1 MIHTRLTVADM
12 PAPAKNLKFE
22 DCGKRALKQGRIRL
36 LVAGSV
42 FALAF
47 IVIAARVIDVSIFE
61 RPEEPR
67 LAEERGT
74 LPQKTGRADIVDR
87 NGMLLATT
95 LNVPSLYA
103 DPKYIMDPA
112 ASAAKLRTVLPEL
125 NHANLVSKFSEKKR
139 FTWIKRNLTPREQYA
154 VNRLGIPGLY
164 FQKET
169 KRIYPQGHLTAHIVG
184 RAGFDDVGL
193 SGIEKNFDSMLRDG
207 SDPLRLSI
215 DIRVQHILRDELQTQ
230 IDAFDGIGAAGIVMD
245 VNTSEIVAMVS
256 LPDFDPNRRDRISE
270 NAIFNR
276 ATLGVYEMGSTFKIF
291 NTAMALDYGTTTM
304 QDGYDASKPIRIAR
318 FTINDDHAKGRWLS
332 VPEIFMYSSNI
343 GSVRMAMDVG
353 GERQRAFMER
363 LGLLAASAV
372 ELPERG
378 RPLSPSPWRPINTM
392 TISFGHG
399 IAISPVQLANGV
411 SAIVNGGVR
420 HPATLLRR
428 DSAEMLMGER
438 VVSEKTSRV
447 MRRLLRLVVENGTG
461 RNANAKG
468 YLVGGKT
475 GTAEKP
481 GRDGAYRRKALLSSF
496 VAAFPVTDPRY
507 VVLAMVD
514 EPKGNKSSYGYA
526 TGGWVAAPAVK
537 RIVERAAPLLGV
549 APVDEEAPEIR
560 RSLMVKIPQAK
571 GEKALA
577 SF

>member
-1 MIHTRLTVADM
+1 
-12 PAPAKNLKFE
+12 
-22 DCGKRALKQGRIRL
+22 
-36 LVAGSV
+36 
-42 FALAF
+42 
-47 IVIAARVIDVSIFE
+47 
-61 RPEEPR
+61 
-67 LAEERGT
+67 
-74 LPQKTGRADIVDR
+74 
-87 NGMLLATT
+87 
-95 LNVPSLYA
+95 
-103 DPKYIMDPA
+103 
-112 ASAAKLRTVLPEL
+112 
-125 NHANLVSKFSEKKR
+125 
-139 FTWIKRNLTPREQYA
+139 
-154 VNRLGIPGLY
+154 
-164 FQKET
+164 
-169 KRIYPQGHLTAHIVG
+169 
-184 RAGFDDVGL
+184 
-193 SGIEKNFDSMLRDG
+193 MLRDDG
-207 SDPLRLSI
+207 DPLRLSI

-270 NAIFNR
+270 DAIFNR

-438 VVSEKTSRV
+438 VVSEKTSRSCAV
-447 MRRLLRLVVENGTG
+447 CCVLLS
-461 RNANAKG
+461 
-468 YLVGGKT
+468 KT
-475 GTAEKP
+475 APDGMQTPRGILWAVKPERQRSPAGTAHIAARLCSLLSLP
-481 GRDGAYRRKALLSSF
+481 HSRSMIRAMSCWPWWMSRKATRVPTDMQPAAGWQRQRSS
-496 VAAFPVTDPRY
+496 ASSSARLRY
-507 VVLAMVD
+507 SVWHRWTKKRLKFAVL
-514 EPKGNKSSYGYA
+514 
-526 TGGWVAAPAVK
+526 
-537 RIVERAAPLLGV
+537 
-549 APVDEEAPEIR
+549 
-560 RSLMVKIPQAK
+560 
-571 GEKALA
+571 
-577 SF
+577 